1 MLKLGSCGLN
11 SYTLVVDC
19 YSKNGKFSDAIRVL
33 EGMRSQPGFGT
44 YASVLDA
51 GCRFGNFRVVGSV
64 LKELIVCGLLPTAP
78 FLDYN
83 LVIGQ
88 FCDLGN
94 AYATEMFFRRARSA
108 DFRLSKGTYRHVLGV
123 FSENGRAKE
132 AMEVYKIM
140 LVEGVEMDPKCHAAF
155 LSGVC
160 KGEPSEEAD
169 GVLKDLIRKG
179 SVPNISDLSEYVDGQ
194 CSRGKWR
201 EASDLLNVALEKG
214 VMLGDFCCGSLV
226 QRYCDDGLVDSA
238 VSLHDKVK
246 KSGGYLDE
254 KSYNALLEAL
264 FAEKRIGEAVGV
276 FDYMRE
282 KNVLGSACFV
292 IMVTA
297 LCREKEMRMA
307 MNLHDEMLK
316 LGLKPDDATYKCLIS
331 GFV

>member
-1 MLKLGSCGLN
+1 
-11 SYTLVVDC
+11 
-19 YSKNGKFSDAIRVL
+19 
-33 EGMRSQPGFGT
+33 MRSPPGFGA

-64 LKELIVCGLLPTAP
+64 LKELVVCGLLPTAP

-83 LVIGQ
+83 LVIGR

-94 AYATEMFFRRARSA
+94 AYAPEMFFRRARSA
-108 DFRLSKGTYRHVLGV
+108 NFRLSKGTYRRVLGV

-140 LVEGVEMDPKCHAAF
+140 LVEGAEMDSECCAAF

-169 GVLKDLIRKG
+169 AVLKDLIGKG
-179 SVPNISDLSEYVDGQ
+179 SVPNVSDLSEYVDGQ

-226 QRYCDDGLVDSA
+226 QRYCDEGLVGSA

-246 KSGGYLDE
+246 KSGGYLDG

-282 KNVLGSACFV
+282 KNVLGSASFV

-297 LCREKEMRMA
+297 LCREKEMRKA